1 VFILILFLNHL
12 NAKLSADLAIQ
23 HSTYQFGKNTGRIQL
38 FSYYPI
44 DTLFLIDTWYLNN
57 LIDTWYL
64 IDTLYLIEIDTWYLI
79 DLFPEFGIYFVKKY
93 LFYFKKAYE

>member
-1 VFILILFLNHL
+1 MFILIPFLNLL

-23 HSTYQFGKNTGRIQL
+23 HSTYQFGKYTGRIQL

-57 LIDTWYL
+57 LIDTW
-64 IDTLYLIEIDTWYLI
+64 YLIEIDTWYLI